1 MNKLY
6 FTVVMYLS
14 LLLGKNAFADE
25 SQKGLPQLDFS
36 TYPSLIFWSLLS
48 LFILYSLMTFI
59 ITPKIISVINNRH
72 QNIQNNL
79 MKAKSY
85 KEESDMITKKI
96 EEKQDKAKID
106 AKKLIEISFNESK
119 KLIDQADLS
128 ISKKIKSEL
137 LKTTEIIKKEKAI
150 KLKEIAN
157 ESPQMAEKIINKIFK
172 INVNKKELEKI
183 VFNISNK
190 VLKG

>member
-6 FTVVMYLS
+6 FTLVMYLS

-137 LKTTEIIKKEKAI
+137 LKTTEIINKEKAI

>member
-1 MNKLY
+1 
-6 FTVVMYLS
+6 
-14 LLLGKNAFADE
+14 
-25 SQKGLPQLDFS
+25 
-36 TYPSLIFWSLLS
+36 
-48 LFILYSLMTFI
+48 
-59 ITPKIISVINNRH
+59 
-72 QNIQNNL
+72 